1 MNECKKCGK
10 EHEYKSRYYMCDLD
24 NQRKEELNQLYK
36 ESENDFN
43 EPLKYCST
51 LSQKQIAQI
60 FEDYK
65 TQGITIY
72 NSTPDL
78 WDNDDSNR
86 ATGRTTRL
94 VDYYIQEL
102 FNNPNSEIEIID
114 HTNNQ
119 QSNVHLTQMILRR
132 LDNEHPGIK
141 FKIISPTSLKYNK
154 K

>member
-1 MNECKKCGK
+1 M
-10 EHEYKSRYYMCDLD
+10 
-24 NQRKEELNQLYK
+24 
-36 ESENDFN
+36 N

-78 WDNDDSNR
+78 WDNEESNR

-102 FNNPNSEIEIID
+102 FNNSNKEIEIID
-114 HTNNQ
+114 HYDHIKAHI
-119 QSNVHLTQMILRR
+119 HLTQIILKRFY
-132 LDNEHPGIK
+132 NEHPRV
-141 FKIISPTSLKYNK
+141 KIEIVKQNVLKYVR
-154 K
+154 